1 MSDMSAREALWAA
14 LKRKQPTLWIN
25 PHLGES
31 LPDEAPTPADLSA
44 AQSRLARYEPL
55 MAALF
60 PELAASGGKVESA
73 LMAAGPLQALLDP
86 NGSSG
91 EAWFIKRDD
100 SLPVAG
106 SIKARGGFHE
116 VLAVAEAL
124 ADRHGLHAETDP
136 TLLASPTARALF
148 AQYTLAVGSTGNL
161 GLSIGTMAAALGFQ
175 AEVHMSVIAKEWK
188 KDRLRRRGVRV
199 VEHTGDYA
207 QAVAAGRERAAA
219 LPHAH
224 FVDDEN
230 SRMLFLGYAACAD
243 HLATQLAQAGR
254 QVSEAQPLCVYIPC
268 GVGGAPGGITFGLK
282 ALFGRHVH
290 CFFAEPVASPCMLVQ
305 LAADTDRAV
314 SVYEIGLD
322 NCTEADGLAVAS
334 ASHLVSPLMRAQLS
348 GVFTVSDDQL
358 YGQLLAVKQS
368 LDVDLEPSAAA
379 AVAGP
384 LQLLASTAGKDYLQR
399 HQLDLRNAT
408 HVIWATGGSLVPAEE
423 HRRFQQRASAQAA
436 SG

>member
-1 MSDMSAREALWAA
+1 
-14 LKRKQPTLWIN
+14 
-25 PHLGES
+25 
-31 LPDEAPTPADLSA
+31 
-44 AQSRLARYEPL
+44 
-55 MAALF
+55 
-60 PELAASGGKVESA
+60 
-73 LMAAGPLQALLDP
+73 
-86 NGSSG
+86 
-91 EAWFIKRDD
+91 
-100 SLPVAG
+100 
-106 SIKARGGFHE
+106 
-116 VLAVAEAL
+116 
-124 ADRHGLHAETDP
+124 
-136 TLLASPTARALF
+136 
-148 AQYTLAVGSTGNL
+148 
-161 GLSIGTMAAALGFQ
+161 
-175 AEVHMSVIAKEWK
+175 
-188 KDRLRRRGVRV
+188 
-199 VEHTGDYA
+199 
-207 QAVAAGRERAAA
+207 
-219 LPHAH
+219 
-224 FVDDEN
+224 
-230 SRMLFLGYAACAD
+230 
-243 HLATQLAQAGR
+243 
-254 QVSEAQPLCVYIPC
+254 
-268 GVGGAPGGITFGLK
+268 VGGAPGGITFGLK